1 VENQSKQPRR
11 RPVPWILGAFVL
23 ILLTV
28 SVMLQSS
35 NLWKTFSIETA
46 SDTLLL
52 YALSSLNFIAFVIFG
67 FIFLRSLTKL
77 FRERRTLQL
86 GAKIKTRLLM
96 YFFAISLLPILAM
109 AVFSYL
115 FMNRAL
121 ERWFTQIP
129 ETIIREAREVQNQ
142 SAAERAL
149 RIGQTAKMV
158 ASLIDK
164 RDAQSLDL
172 DSIATAGNLSRIEIR
187 SPDDRLLASGG
198 KSVPLAEMPDL
209 ERTLELARQGSSG
222 QSELTDSRDFDAA
235 SAVTSDGKRII
246 VVSEFRPEGSVATVA
261 DTSVLEFDRLKAKQV
276 TVRQIGLLTL
286 GVLTF
291 LLIFAST
298 WTAFYIARGLTVP
311 IRALAEGADEIA
323 RGNFSHRVET
333 FAEDELAIL
342 VDTFNLMSAK
352 LEENSAELSERRK
365 YIETVLQ
372 SLPTGVISFDRENR
386 VTTINQAAANI
397 LRFDGDEMN
406 GRDLSDLVN
415 EENLSTL
422 ERLILRAKRVGHAG
436 EQTTLRATV
445 DGQHRPGSD
454 LPVALIA
461 TALPDGNGAVLV
473 IEDLSELISAQRAAA
488 WQEVARRMAHEIK
501 NPLTPIQLSAERIA
515 KRFSSEAMG
524 SPQLPAPAAASALSG
539 RTAEPGAGRIQTE
552 ATAMIVREGTE
563 TILREVQSLKAMV
576 DEFSRF
582 ARLPDAKPSMTD
594 LNDVVTHTVSLYKD
608 RVDEV
613 SITAELADELPMVFV
628 DEEHFRRVFV
638 NLLENSIEAFETGRP
653 DKRINIRTRHDA
665 ARGIVVADVD
675 DNGKGI
681 SPTDFQRLFQPYFST
696 KGRGTG
702 LGLAIVQRIVAEHR
716 GKIRAAN
723 NADGGAKFTIELPV
737 A

>member
-1 VENQSKQPRR
+1 
-11 RPVPWILGAFVL
+11 
-23 ILLTV
+23 
-28 SVMLQSS
+28 MLQSS

-52 YALSSLNFIAFVIFG
+52 YALSSLNFIAFIIFG

-115 FMNRAL
+115 FMNRTL

-158 ASLIDK
+158 AALIDK
-164 RDAQSLDL
+164 RDAETPDL

-187 SPDDRLLASGG
+187 SADDRLLATGG

-209 ERTLELARQGSSG
+209 ERTLELARQDSAG

-235 SAVTSDGKRII
+235 FAVTADGRRII

-372 SLPTGVISFDRENR
+372 SLPTGVISFDRDNC
-386 VTTINQAAANI
+386 VTTINQAATNI
-397 LRFDGDEMN
+397 LRLDGDELN
-406 GRDLSDLVN
+406 GRNLSDMVN
-415 EENLSTL
+415 EENRSTL
-422 ERLILRAKRVGHAG
+422 ERLILR
-436 EQTTLRATV
+436 E
-445 DGQHRPGSD
+445 S
-454 LPVALIA
+454 
-461 TALPDGNGAVLV
+461 
-473 IEDLSELISAQRAAA
+473 
-488 WQEVARRMAHEIK
+488 
-501 NPLTPIQLSAERIA
+501 
-515 KRFSSEAMG
+515 
-524 SPQLPAPAAASALSG
+524 ASATPASK
-539 RTAEPGAGRIQTE
+539 RRC
-552 ATAMIVREGTE
+552 VRPWTGS
-563 TILREVQSLKAMV
+563 IG
-576 DEFSRF
+576 
-582 ARLPDAKPSMTD
+582 PDP
-594 LNDVVTHTVSLYKD
+594 
-608 RVDEV
+608 
-613 SITAELADELPMVFV
+613 
-628 DEEHFRRVFV
+628 
-638 NLLENSIEAFETGRP
+638 
-653 DKRINIRTRHDA
+653 
-665 ARGIVVADVD
+665 
-675 DNGKGI
+675 I
-681 SPTDFQRLFQPYFST
+681 SP
-696 KGRGTG
+696 
-702 LGLAIVQRIVAEHR
+702 
-716 GKIRAAN
+716 
-723 NADGGAKFTIELPV
+723 
-737 A
+737 